1 MLKVGSKR
9 RRTKNEIDE
18 EKQMEEARKVQMAAD
33 MQELAALRNRVQD
46 AEYRA
51 DNNAGAA

>member
-9 RRTKNEIDE
+9 RRTKNEIEE
-18 EKQMEEARKVQMAAD
+18 EKQMEEARKVQMVAD
-33 MQELAALRNRVQD
+33 MQELAALRNRVQE

-51 DNNAGAA
+51 DNNAGTA

>member
-1 MLKVGSKR
+1 
-9 RRTKNEIDE
+9 
-18 EKQMEEARKVQMAAD
+18 MAAD
-33 MQELAALRNRVQD
+33 MQELAVLRNRVQD